1 MSTTPIR
8 FVAHHD
14 VSSFYDFPGAGPF
27 VGGYEAGDVAGF
39 PADAAADLIARGI
52 AVAATP
58 SGPAQGPADVPVK
71 LTVQQPFTFAHC
83 DYLPGDVGGFPRAF
97 ATDLIAAGKATAA

>member
-8 FVAHHD
+8 FVSHHD
-14 VSSFYDFPGAGPF
+14 VVSYLNFPGAGPF
-27 VGGYEAGDVAGF
+27 LGGYEAGDVAAF

-58 SGPAQGPADVPVK
+58 AGPGQGPTDVPVK

-83 DYLPGDVGGFPRAF
+83 DYLPGDVAGFPRAY
-97 ATDLIAAGKATAA
+97 AAYLIAAGKATAA